1 MIFLDAPPAGV
12 PLYTRLGFVTDDY
25 ARAYSS
31 SQPALFAGPKAEAAK
46 PFQAADLPA
55 VATFGA
61 QRKEYQ
67 SSLVLRYNT
76 QTHPISSGKALE
88 QMSSVYDGTRS
99 EQTPNTPTEAVI
111 EPALLRSLEWR
122 LIGPYRGGRVVA
134 VAGDPVHNQVFY
146 FGSTGGGVWK
156 TTDGGRL
163 WENVSDGFF
172 KRASVGA
179 IAVAESDPNVVY
191 VGMGEATIRGNVS
204 HGDGVYKSTDGG
216 QTWTHLGLAET
227 RNIGKVRI
235 HPQNPDLVY
244 VAALGHAH
252 GPNPERG
259 VYRSRDGGKTW
270 EQILFRSEKA
280 GAIDL
285 SIDPNNPRI
294 LYAAFWEAIRRPHEL
309 ISGGEGSGLFKST
322 DGGDTWMEIS
332 HNKGL
337 PKGLLGKIGVV
348 VSPAKEGRVWAVV
361 EAEDGAVYRSD
372 DGGQT
377 WEKLSE
383 EGNLRA
389 RAWYYMHIYAD
400 PQDAETLWVL
410 NVRAWKSIDGGK
422 NFFEVSIP
430 HGDNHDLWID
440 PRNPL
445 RMINGNDGGACVSFN
460 GGESWSSIYNQ
471 PTAEF
476 YHVITS
482 RETPY
487 RVYGAQQ
494 DNTTLSVPSRSSYGA
509 IIEPE
514 YLEIG
519 GGESGYIAVRPDNPD
534 IIFAGSYQGL
544 LTRYDRRTF
553 QERNIIVWPQAGSGL
568 GAKDMKYRFQ
578 WTYPIALSPHDPN
591 ILYVTG
597 NRVFRSTD
605 EGSSWQAISP
615 DLTRNDPSK
624 LEPSGGPITK
634 DNTGAEYYCTIFAFA
649 ESPVERGLLWAGSD
663 DGLVHISRDGG
674 QTWENVTP
682 SALPEWALISIIE
695 PSPHDPATAYLAA
708 TRYKLDD
715 FQPYFYK
722 THDYGK
728 TWTKITTGIAENEFS
743 RTIRE
748 DPIRRGLLY
757 AGTETGIRVS
767 FDDGAH
773 WQSLQLNLPVVPIHD
788 LLIHDTD
795 LVVATHGRSFW
806 ILDDITP
813 LRQIKA
819 EMAYEAAHLFHP
831 RATPRFLPRLGFGTD
846 APAGKNYRMTGAWMI
861 TTRAVEKPG
870 GIKLSK
876 PIDAGENPPVGVI
889 VNYYLKEKPEG
900 DIRLT
905 FLTADGKEIRTFSS
919 TEEEEAP
926 TNSVNGSQT
935 SIDTEEEEKKKEPR
949 ISKEAGANRFVWN
962 MRYPDAR
969 KVSGYVAAEAALAG
983 PIVPPG
989 TYTVRLT
996 VGEIISEASFEVTPD
1011 PRLTTSQA
1019 AYQEQFDLLFQI
1031 RDRLSQT
1038 HDIIY
1043 TLRTLRKQVNDWERK
1058 TKGQEHAEA
1067 VKEAGAQLK
1076 EKLTALEEELI
1087 QTKAKT
1093 RQDTLNHPVKFN
1105 AHLAYLGLVVSSADA
1120 APTSQSRE
1128 AFAELAARVDEY
1140 QKRLQE
1146 IIEIDIA
1153 AFNARLRELQVPALV
1168 PPPARF

>member
-1 MIFLDAPPAGV
+1 
-12 PLYTRLGFVTDDY
+12 
-25 ARAYSS
+25 
-31 SQPALFAGPKAEAAK
+31 
-46 PFQAADLPA
+46 
-55 VATFGA
+55 
-61 QRKEYQ
+61 
-67 SSLVLRYNT
+67 
-76 QTHPISSGKALE
+76 
-88 QMSSVYDGTRS
+88 MSSVHDGTRS
-99 EQTPNTPTEAVI
+99 DQASNTEAEGGVN
-111 EPALLRSLEWR
+111 PALLRSLEWR

-134 VAGDPVHNQVFY
+134 VAGDPIHPQVFY

-156 TTDGGRL
+156 TTDGGRY
-163 WENVSDGFF
+163 WENISDGFF

-179 IAVAESDPNVVY
+179 IAVAESDPNVIY
-191 VGMGEATIRGNVS
+191 VGMGETTIRGNVS
-204 HGDGVYKSTDGG
+204 HGDGLYKSTDAGK
-216 QTWTHLGLAET
+216 TWTHLGLTET
-227 RNIGKVRI
+227 RNIAKVRI

-252 GPNPERG
+252 GPNAERG
-259 VYRSRDGGKTW
+259 VYRSRDGGQTW
-270 EQILFRSEKA
+270 EQVLFRSEKA

-285 SIDPNNPRI
+285 AMDPNNPRI

-309 ISGGEGSGLFKST
+309 VSGGEGSGLFKST
-322 DGGDTWMEIS
+322 DGGDTWTEIS

-337 PKGLLGKIGVV
+337 PKGLLGKIGIA
-348 VSPAKEGRVWAVV
+348 VSPAKEGRVWAVI
-361 EAEDGAVYRSD
+361 EAEDGAVFRSD

-410 NVRAWKSIDGGK
+410 NVRCWKSIDGGK
-422 NFFEVSIP
+422 NFFEVQVP

-460 GGESWSSIYNQ
+460 GAESWSSLYNQ

-476 YHVITS
+476 YHVTTD

-494 DNTTLSVPSRSSYGA
+494 DNTTMSVPSRSSYGA
-509 IIEPE
+509 IIEAE

-519 GGESGYIAVRPDNPD
+519 GGESGYVAVRPDNPN
-534 IIFAGSYQGL
+534 IVFAGNYQGY
-544 LTRYDRRTF
+544 LTRYDRRTR
-553 QERNIIVWPQAGSGL
+553 QLRNIMVWPQAATGL

-578 WTYPIALSPHDPN
+578 WTYPIMLSPHDPN
-591 ILYVTG
+591 VLYVTG
-597 NRVFRSTD
+597 NHVFRSTD
-605 EGSSWQAISP
+605 EGSSWEVISP

-624 LEPSGGPITK
+624 QEPSGGPITK

-649 ESPVERGLLWAGSD
+649 ESPLERGLFWAGSD

-674 QTWENVTP
+674 QHWENVTP
-682 SALPEWALISIIE
+682 GDLPEWSLISIIE
-695 PSPHDPATAYLAA
+695 PSPHDPAIAYLAA

-715 FQPYFYK
+715 FQPYLYK
-722 THDYGK
+722 TNDYGK
-728 TWTKITTGIAENEFS
+728 TWTKITTGIADNEFT
-743 RTIRE
+743 RVIRE
-748 DPIRRGLLY
+748 DPQRRGLLY

-788 LLIHDTD
+788 LVIHDTD

-813 LRQIKA
+813 LRQVVPS
-819 EMAYEAAHLFHP
+819 MADDKVHLFQP
-831 RATPRFLPRLGFGTD
+831 RPTLRFLPRAGFGTE
-846 APAGKNYRMTGAWMI
+846 APTGKSYRMGGAWMI
-861 TTRAVEKPG
+861 TSRQVEKPG
-870 GIKLSK
+870 GVKVSK
-876 PIDAGENPPVGVI
+876 PLDAGENPPTGVI

-900 DIRLT
+900 EIKLT
-905 FLTADGKEIRTFSS
+905 FLTADGKEIRSFSS
-919 TEEEEAP
+919 EEARETP
-926 TNSVNGSQT
+926 INGKDSMQT
-935 SIDTEEEEKKKEPR
+935 AIDTEEEEKAKEPR
-949 ISKEAGANRFVWN
+949 VPKEAGANRFVWN

-983 PIVPPG
+983 PVVPPG
-989 TYTVRLT
+989 TYGVRLT
-996 VGEIISEASFEVTPD
+996 VGDTTYTESFEIVPD
-1011 PRLTTSQA
+1011 PRLTTTREDYQA
-1019 AYQEQFDLLFQI
+1019 QFDLQVQI
-1031 RDRLSQT
+1031 WERLSQT

-1043 TLRTLRKQVNDWERK
+1043 TVRSLRRQVEEWERK

-1067 VKEAGAQLK
+1067 IAEEGKRLRD
-1076 EKLTALEEELI
+1076 KLTVLEEELI

-1093 RQDTLNHPVKFN
+1093 RQDTLNNPVKFN
-1105 AHLAYLGLVVSSADA
+1105 AHLAFLGMVVSSAEA
-1120 APTSQSRE
+1120 APTRQSGE
-1128 AFAELAARVDEY
+1128 VFAELVARLEGY
-1140 QKRLQE
+1140 QRQLQNL
-1146 IIEIDIA
+1146 IDTDVA
-1153 AFNARLRELQVPALV
+1153 AFNARIRDLETPALV
-1168 PPPARF
+1168 PPPSRAR